1 MNYLNFKPTEKNS
14 LSEYNLEEIRGWM
27 IDRMTQIEIK
37 IDLVIAEYF
46 QPKRRKEFD
55 SIILNSAILSMGA
68 KAKILRNV
76 SGFDKN
82 TITQIQKI
90 SSIRNAF
97 AHLPLSENIEIN
109 IIEDKNGK
117 HINTE
122 INLTSEIEVM
132 NSSGELKVQ
141 NSEQQVLEFFNLQ
154 KEITEYLNNFN
165 RLYENLILAI

>member
-1 MNYLNFKPTEKNS
+1 MNYLNFRPTEKNS

-82 TITQIQKI
+82 TINKIQKI

-97 AHLPLSENIEIN
+97 AHLPISENIEIN

-117 HINTE
+117 DIDTE
-122 INLTSEIEVM
+122 INLTSVIEVM

-141 NSEQQVLEFFNLQ
+141 NSEQQVL
-154 KEITEYLNNFN
+154 
-165 RLYENLILAI
+165 

>member
-1 MNYLNFKPTEKNS
+1 
-14 LSEYNLEEIRGWM
+14 
-27 IDRMTQIEIK
+27 
-37 IDLVIAEYF
+37 
-46 QPKRRKEFD
+46 
-55 SIILNSAILSMGA
+55 MGA

-165 RLYENLILAI
+165 HS

>member
-46 QPKRRKEFD
+46 QPKRRKELD

-165 RLYENLILAI
+165 HS

>member
-141 NSEQQVLEFFNLQ
+141 NSEQQVLEFFNLH

-165 RLYENLILAI
+165 HS